1 MADRYKLNQDFEY
14 THTMTFLRKGDVIE
28 YMRDLDSY
36 VKIKPYGMVQ
46 VPASVVRNY
55 QHIFELLPPHE
66 ENEYTQPSMLDHYTY
81 IDSRIESN
89 VRSFSN
95 SRGEIKLIQN
105 GNYFMGKT
113 KTRDAFMASGL
124 IKMILLAIKSPFI
137 HNLKKGDMYYA
148 IPLFTENAQ
157 PTQYTYSKNLQDFFY
172 RFIGNCFPP
181 DNEGEEQVRIWA
193 ETYQPTLYYFLSSK
207 F

>member
-1 MADRYKLNQDFEY
+1 MADRYKVNQDFEY

-46 VPASVVRNY
+46 VPASVVRN
-55 QHIFELLPPHE
+55 HKEVFELLPPHE

-95 SRGEIKLIQN
+95 SSGEQKLIQH

-124 IKMILLAIKSPFI
+124 VKMILLAIKSPFI
-137 HNLKKGDMYYA
+137 HTLKKGDSYYA
-148 IPLFTENAQ
+148 IPLFTDSAI
-157 PTQYTYSKNLQDFFY
+157 PTIYIHNKTLQDYFY
-172 RFIGNCFPP
+172 RLIGNCFPA
-181 DNEGEEQVRIWA
+181 DEDGEMQARTWSEKN
-193 ETYQPTLYYFLSSK
+193 QPILFYFLLSK